1 MPTYEYKCRDCGHAF
16 ERYQRIS
23 DDPLEECPE
32 CGGRVQRLISSG
44 GGLVFKGPGFY
55 ATDYRS
61 PQAGKPPASDTK
73 KESGSGT
80 PDKGSSDGGS

>member
-23 DDPLEECPE
+23 EEPLDECPE

-61 PQAGKPPASDTK
+61 SGPTRPSSSEDKGDSGVGKPK
-73 KESGSGT
+73 KDG
-80 PDKGSSDGGS
+80 SDGGS